1 MRYSVEVSSAP
12 PAEPLTLT
20 ETKLHLKVDI
30 SDDDDLI
37 DGLIQSA
44 REWVENYCRRS
55 LVQQTLKVRLDDWND
70 GEIRLPGA
78 PVQSVSS
85 VEYLADSGSNLLTLD
100 SGQYQVDTYS
110 VPPRI
115 VPAASVVWPV
125 LATGKINRVVV
136 TYVAGYTPGSSSPTD
151 YAENVPGAV
160 KSAMKLLIAHW
171 YDNRSAVAAGNVPP
185 SEVPLA
191 VKALLGPYEVRDYTL
206 E

>member
-1 MRYSVEVSSAP
+1 MRYSVEVSTAP

-37 DGLIQSA
+37 DGLIQAA

-55 LVQQTLKVRLDDWND
+55 LVQQTLKVRLDDWNCE
-70 GEIRLPGA
+70 EIRLPGS
-78 PVQSVSS
+78 PVQSVTS
-85 VEYLADSGSNLLTLD
+85 VEYLADSSDTLQTLAA
-100 SGQYQVDTYS
+100 SQYQVDTYS

-125 LATGKINRVVV
+125 LAVGKINRVVV
-136 TYVAGYTPGSSSPTD
+136 TYVAGYTAGSASPTD
-151 YAENVPGAV
+151 YAENVPGPV
-160 KSAMKLLIAHW
+160 KSAMKLLIGHW